1 MPRCHQGRAGHRGRA
16 RRVPERR
23 ASTRPFPGGPRRP
36 HGRVRSRG
44 RLGGAGLRPGDAGA
58 AGAPPR
64 EALPVLPGCPGCEGA
79 SRWGRLRPVARE
91 LRRLPVQPGS
101 LRVRPARLPPRAPM
115 RRGPRIAA
123 RGCLALARAERPGMG
138 GRAGRRSARS
148 VKICPDGQGP
158 GIALAQ
164 DRGGGRAGQ
173 RGSRVG
179 GQGVVGEHDRGERR
193 AARAYKRPHSLR
205 GGA

>member
-1 MPRCHQGRAGHRGRA
+1 MQKRR
-16 RRVPERR
+16 RRVDFTNNWMFGRVMTDESICRDVIRAVLGIEAVRVEYLNAEQVLDPSPE
-23 ASTRPFPGGPRRP
+23 PRRP

-148 VKICPDGQGP
+148 VKIC
-158 GIALAQ
+158 
-164 DRGGGRAGQ
+164 
-173 RGSRVG
+173 
-179 GQGVVGEHDRGERR
+179 RR
-193 AARAYKRPHSLR
+193 ARPWDRSRAR
-205 GGA
+205 